1 MGIFRWLKLIYF
13 VISNILLRHAWVLP
27 HCLSTTNLVETV
39 DFDVA
44 MFHGGIILPDKILPS
59 NLGNIQL
66 TKDGSRFGRTIKVQ
80 CFPLQSVL
88 SALDNPIV
96 DYFSLDVEG
105 SEFPILKSLD
115 WDKVRINILSVEMA
129 HVGQIFD
136 GTKQEIRDFLD
147 AKGYEFVET
156 VKIDDIFLNKKLIK
170 E

>member
-1 MGIFRWLKLIYF
+1 MEFK
-13 VISNILLRHAWVLP
+13 NHPILL
-27 HCLSTTNLVETV
+27 
-39 DFDVA
+39 A
-44 MFHGGIILPDKILPS
+44 MG
-59 NLGNIQL
+59 
-66 TKDGSRFGRTIKVQ
+66 
-80 CFPLQSVL
+80 
-88 SALDNPIV
+88 NPIV

-156 VKIDDIFLNKKLIK
+156 VKIDDIFVNKTLIK
-170 E
+170 K